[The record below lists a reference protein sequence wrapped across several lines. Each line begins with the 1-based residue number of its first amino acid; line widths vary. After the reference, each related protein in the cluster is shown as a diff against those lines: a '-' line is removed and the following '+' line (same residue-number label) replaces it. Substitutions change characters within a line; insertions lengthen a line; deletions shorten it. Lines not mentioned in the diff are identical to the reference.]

1 MAEEDF
7 SLKEKE
13 KQIKQER
20 IGNQVEGS
28 SYEIYKFSVCMAR
41 AAGGG
46 DRMLALVKEE
56 KGKTDILWTA
66 KV

>member
-1 MAEEDF
+1 MRF
-7 SLKEKE
+7 TSL
-13 KQIKQER
+13 
-20 IGNQVEGS
+20 
-28 SYEIYKFSVCMAR
+28 VCAWHVR
-41 AAGGG
+41 RGGG